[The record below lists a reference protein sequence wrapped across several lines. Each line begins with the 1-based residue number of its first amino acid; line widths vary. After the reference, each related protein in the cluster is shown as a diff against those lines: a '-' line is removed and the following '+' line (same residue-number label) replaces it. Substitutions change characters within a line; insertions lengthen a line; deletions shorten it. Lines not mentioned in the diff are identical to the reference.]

1 MAQKSEKYKTFYY
14 KEGEELPRAGTQ
26 CKICPGFLVESQYGG
41 LWCKSCKWKYKVSQY
56 DAKGEEMGGT
66 KAVIHE
72 HDQGVQIL
80 KKLDEILAILD
91 QMNNGNPPK
100 FVS

>member
-1 MAQKSEKYKTFYY
+1 MQKSIKYKTFYY
-14 KEGEELPRAGTQ
+14 KEGEEMPTTDTVCLACNAGT
-26 CKICPGFLVESQYGG
+26 LEESQYGG
-41 LWCKSCKWKYKVSQY
+41 FWCRKCKFKYKRSQY
-56 DAKGEEMGGT
+56 DDKGKEMGGT

-100 FVS
+100 FVA